1 MARNYYS
8 NTICIVGDVGEQGK
22 ESLGLLVPDPRS
34 PEFWELEDAL
44 LAEALLPLVQD
55 ALLAGAA
62 GGLDSLTPEL
72 AAMVD
77 FDVLTDAVLRRVS
90 SFRIEVLEPMNE
102 TTRKAIQKD
111 IEDWI
116 TSGENF
122 DVFKKAFTKT
132 LDEIVLSVSR
142 AEMIAVTEITRLFAE
157 GNVLAWEST
166 GLVSGKVWRTAED
179 DLVCPICRPLN
190 GKIVEIESTF
200 ELLPEEMDEALLKQA
215 EGGADFTWQTP
226 PAHPRCR
233 CWLQPFITEADIE
246 RRVQEVLV

>member
-1 MARNYYS
+1 M
-8 NTICIVGDVGEQGK
+8 
-22 ESLGLLVPDPRS
+22 PDPRT
-34 PEFWELEDAL
+34 PKFWELEDAL

-62 GGLDSLTPEL
+62 GGMEFLTPEL
-72 AAMVD
+72 AAFVD

-90 SFRIEVLEPMNE
+90 SFRIEVLEPMNA

-111 IEDWI
+111 ISDWI

-122 DVFKKAFTKT
+122 NVFKKAFTKT
-132 LDEIVLSVSR
+132 MDEIVISATR

-157 GNVLAWEST
+157 GNKLAWEAT

-190 GKIVEIESTF
+190 GKIVEIDENFS
-200 ELLPEEMDEALLKQA
+200 LLPEEMTEELLTQA
-215 EGGADFTWQTP
+215 TGGAEFIWQTP

-246 RRVQEVLV
+246 QRILEVLV